1 MEGQYA
7 SISSLAV
14 THFPSLNHVL
24 QWGDLSV
31 HVLTFKLYAEKKRI
45 LLSCQCFLVVAKE
58 ISVAYSE
65 T

>member
-31 HVLTFKLYAEKKRI
+31 HVLTFKLYAEKKKN
-45 LLSCQCFLVVAKE
+45 SFVM
-58 ISVAYSE
+58 SVFFSSG
-65 T
+65 